1 MGFILFIPLNRL
13 KNLTKNMNMK
23 IAFDAKRFF
32 HNTSGLGNY
41 SRDLV
46 RILSQ
51 YYPENEYL
59 LLNKNR
65 SERGKDILERPDVRF
80 VETSKG
86 NLSRQFK
93 MGKDAQKVGAQIFHG
108 LSGELPLKWGKEP
121 IKKIVTIH
129 DLIFMRYPQYYSFF
143 DRKIHLWK
151 FKKAAASADKIIAI
165 SEQTKRDIITYLKVP
180 ENKIEVIYQGCH
192 QAFKE
197 QQSDK
202 FIQLTKEKFN
212 LPKRFILNVG
222 TIEDRKNLLN
232 IVKGISGT
240 EIPLVVVGRK
250 TNYYK
255 KVEAFIRKNK
265 IEKQVLFLERVSMD
279 ELAVIYKLAD
289 IFVYPSFFEGFGIPV
304 IEALFSKTAVI
315 TSNVSCLP
323 EAGGEDSVYV
333 DPKSYEDIGAKIKFL
348 WENESERKRRAEKSF
363 TFVQKFNDEP
373 IAAQLMDLYK
383 KIL

>member
-1 MGFILFIPLNRL
+1 
-13 KNLTKNMNMK
+13 MK

-59 LLNKNR
+59 LLNKNS
-65 SERGKDILERPDVRF
+65 SERGKEILERQDVRF

-86 NLSRQFK
+86 KFSRQLK
-93 MGKDAQKVGAQIFHG
+93 MGKDAQREGADIFHG
-108 LSGELPLKWGKEP
+108 LSGELPLKWSKEP
-121 IKKIVTIH
+121 IRKIVTIH
-129 DLIFMRYPQYYSFF
+129 DLIFMRCPNYYSFF

-151 FKKAAASADKIIAI
+151 FKKAASSADKIIAI

-180 ENKIEVIYQGCH
+180 ESKIEVIYQGCH
-192 QAFKE
+192 KAFKE
-197 QQSDK
+197 HQSNEL
-202 FIQLTKEKFN
+202 INTVKEKFN
-212 LPKRFILNVG
+212 LPERYILNVG
-222 TIEDRKNLLN
+222 TIEERKNLLS
-232 IVKGISGT
+232 IVKGIKDT

-250 TNYYK
+250 TDYYK
-255 KVEAFIRKNK
+255 KVLAFIRKNK
-265 IEKQVLFLERVSMD
+265 MDKQVLFLEGVSMD
-279 ELAVIYKLAD
+279 ELAVLYKSAD

-304 IEALFSKTAVI
+304 IESLFSKTVVI
-315 TSNVSCLP
+315 TSNTSCLP
-323 EAGGEDSVYV
+323 EAGGKDSVYI
-333 DPKSYEDIGAKIKFL
+333 DPRNDLDLGAKIRFL

-373 IAAQLMDLYK
+373 IAAQLMNLYK